1 MRIKEDSIIMYQIY
15 VMLKIMWSQ
24 TVKVEQLNSKTFRK
38 FPVPTKIIA
47 VSDEHKNLDKKAQM
61 GIRKKI
67 LIENGKMGGFLK
79 QGDLGD
85 IWYLSDGLPVPVYED
100 LNNNLMFTN
109 IVTLTNE
116 CNRYP
121 PMY

>member
-1 MRIKEDSIIMYQIY
+1 
-15 VMLKIMWSQ
+15 
-24 TVKVEQLNSKTFRK
+24 
-38 FPVPTKIIA
+38 
-47 VSDEHKNLDKKAQM
+47 
-61 GIRKKI
+61 
-67 LIENGKMGGFLK
+67 MGGFLK

>member
-61 GIRKKI
+61 GIRKKS
-67 LIENGKMGGFLK
+67 
-79 QGDLGD
+79 
-85 IWYLSDGLPVPVYED
+85 W
-100 LNNNLMFTN
+100 
-109 IVTLTNE
+109 
-116 CNRYP
+116 
-121 PMY
+121 